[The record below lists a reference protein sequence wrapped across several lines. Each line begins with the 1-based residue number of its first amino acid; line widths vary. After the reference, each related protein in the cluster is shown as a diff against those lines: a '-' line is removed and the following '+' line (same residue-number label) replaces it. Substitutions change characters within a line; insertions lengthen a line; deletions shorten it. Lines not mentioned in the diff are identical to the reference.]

1 MANKLVSFEIAA
13 DDGQRAKKFYQS
25 VFGWEFENWEGK
37 EADDMTGWMI
47 KTGSEEEPG
56 IEGVLLLRSQNPKT
70 GQTKAFFCTIG
81 VDNLDVAIEK
91 IKQAGGKIMETL
103 EDEDMGRF
111 ASAEDS
117 EGNKFGIMESNK
129 K

>member
-1 MANKLVSFEIAA
+1 MGNRVTSFEIGAE
-13 DDGQRAKKFYQS
+13 DGPRAKKFYQS
-25 VFGWEFENWEGK
+25 VFGWEFEKWAGK

-47 KTGSEEEPG
+47 KTGSEAEPG
-56 IEGVLLLRSQNPKT
+56 IEGVLLLRSENPKT
-70 GQTKAFFCTIG
+70 GQEKAFFCTIS
-81 VDNLDVAIEK
+81 VADLDATIKKIE
-91 IKQAGGKIMETL
+91 QAGGKILDKMES
-103 EDEDMGRF
+103 EDMGRF

>member
-1 MANKLVSFEIAA
+1 MGNRVISFEIGAE
-13 DDGQRAKKFYQS
+13 DGPRAKKFYQS
-25 VFGWEFENWEGK
+25 VFGWEFKKWEGK

-70 GQTKAFFCTIG
+70 GQEKAFFCTIG
-81 VDNLDVAIEK
+81 VDNLDAAIEK